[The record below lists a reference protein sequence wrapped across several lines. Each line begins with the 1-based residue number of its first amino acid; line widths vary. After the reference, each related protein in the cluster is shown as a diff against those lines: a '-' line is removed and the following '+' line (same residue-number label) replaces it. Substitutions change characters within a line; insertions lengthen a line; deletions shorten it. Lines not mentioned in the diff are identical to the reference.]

1 MNATVSETSA
11 KPPSI
16 WWVPVVMGLIAL
28 GVGVF
33 FLVGKDSTLR
43 TVTVILGIFLLI
55 QAVVEILTA
64 IFGKGEGRGV
74 LAVIGVI
81 TAIAGL
87 LLVKKP
93 FETLTVLVLI
103 LGIVF
108 IVAGIARF
116 VDAALDSHGRGWNLL
131 VCLIDIAAGILIL
144 AWPDLTLTVVAVI
157 VGIVLIVRGI
167 VMIAFGLQVRKAERD
182 VAGAISSLP

>member
-1 MNATVSETSA
+1 MNTTVSETNA

-28 GVGVF
+28 GVGIF
-33 FLVGKDSTLR
+33 FVVRNDSTLK

-64 IFGKGEGRGV
+64 IFGKGEGRGA
-74 LAVIGVI
+74 LALVGVI

-93 FETLTVLVLI
+93 FETLTVLILI

-116 VDAALDSHGRGWNLL
+116 VDAATSAEGRGGNLL
-131 VCLIDIAAGILIL
+131 VCLIDLAAGIIIL
-144 AWPDLTLTVVAVI
+144 AWPDLTLTAVAVI
-157 VGIVLIVRGI
+157 IGIVLIVRGI
-167 VMIAFGLQVRKAERD
+167 LMMAFGFQIRSAEKNLEKA
-182 VAGAISSLP
+182 L

>member
-1 MNATVSETSA
+1 MEASVTEVEVVE
-11 KPPSI
+11 KQPSV
-16 WWVPVVMGLIAL
+16 WWIPVLMGLIAL

-33 FLVGKDSTLR
+33 FVIRNDSTLK

-55 QAVVEILTA
+55 QAVVEILVA
-64 IFGKGEGRGV
+64 IFGKGEGRGA
-74 LAVIGVI
+74 LALVAVV

-116 VDAALDSHGRGWNLL
+116 VDAVTSKEGRGGNLL
-131 VCLIDIAAGILIL
+131 VCIVDIAVGVLIL
-144 AWPDLTLTVVAVI
+144 AWPDVTLTTIAI
-157 VGIVLIVRGI
+157 IIGIALIIRGI
-167 VMIAFGLQVRKAERD
+167 LMIVFGFQLRSAEKD
-182 VAGAISSLP
+182 LAKSM

>member
-1 MNATVSETSA
+1 MEASVTQVET
-11 KPPSI
+11 KPASI
-16 WWVPVVMGLIAL
+16 WWIPVVMGLIAL

-33 FLVGKDSTLR
+33 FVVRNDSTLK

-55 QAVVEILTA
+55 QAVVEILVA

-74 LAVIGVI
+74 LALIGVV

-93 FETLTVLVLI
+93 FETLTVLILI

-108 IVAGIARF
+108 VVAAIARL
-116 VDAALDSHGRGWNLL
+116 VDAVSSREGRGGNLL
-131 VCLIDIAAGILIL
+131 ICLIDLAAGVIIL
-144 AWPDLTLTVVAVI
+144 AWPDLTLTAIAVI
-157 VGIVLIVRGI
+157 IGIVLIVRGLLMI
-167 VMIAFGLQVRKAERD
+167 VFGFQLRSAEKQLEQ
-182 VAGAISSLP
+182 AL

>member
-1 MNATVSETSA
+1 MEASVTQVET
-11 KPPSI
+11 KPASI

-33 FLVGKDSTLR
+33 FVVNNDSTLK

-55 QAVVEILTA
+55 QAVVEILVA

-74 LAVIGVI
+74 LALIGVV

-93 FETLTVLVLI
+93 FETLTVLILI

-108 IVAGIARF
+108 VVAAIARL
-116 VDAALDSHGRGWNLL
+116 VEAVSTRAGRGGNLL
-131 VCLIDIAAGILIL
+131 ICLVDLAAGVIIL
-144 AWPDLTLTVVAVI
+144 AWPDLTLTAIAVI
-157 VGIVLIVRGI
+157 IGIVLIVRGLLM
-167 VMIAFGLQVRKAERD
+167 VVFGFELRSAEKQLEQ
-182 VAGAISSLP
+182 AL

>member
-1 MNATVSETSA
+1 MEASVTQVET
-11 KPPSI
+11 KPASI
-16 WWVPVVMGLIAL
+16 WWIPVVMGLIAL

-33 FLVGKDSTLR
+33 FVVRNDSTLK

-55 QAVVEILTA
+55 QAVVEILVA

-74 LAVIGVI
+74 LALIGVV

-93 FETLTVLVLI
+93 FETLTVLILI

-108 IVAGIARF
+108 VVAAIARL
-116 VDAALDSHGRGWNLL
+116 VDAVSSREGRAGNLL
-131 VCLIDIAAGILIL
+131 ICLIDLAAGVIIL
-144 AWPDLTLTVVAVI
+144 AWPDLTLTAIAVI
-157 VGIVLIVRGI
+157 IGIVLIVRGLLMI
-167 VMIAFGLQVRKAERD
+167 VFGFQLRSAEKQLEQ
-182 VAGAISSLP
+182 AL